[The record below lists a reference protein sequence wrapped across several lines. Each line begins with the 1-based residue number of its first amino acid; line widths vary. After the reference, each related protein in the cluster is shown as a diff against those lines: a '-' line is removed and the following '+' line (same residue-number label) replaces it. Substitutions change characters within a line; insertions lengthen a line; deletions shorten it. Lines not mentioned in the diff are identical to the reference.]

1 MKILNLNQLMMTK
14 EVIIMW
20 ESQIVNDQI
29 QLDLFMHDQ
38 RMSSKLTLQNIMTT
52 VRKRARIE

>member
-1 MKILNLNQLMMTK
+1 MKIPNLNQLMMTK

>member
-1 MKILNLNQLMMTK
+1 MMTK